1 MGDIMNEKPVM
12 YHNKIIK
19 EINNN
24 RKVFNSLD
32 KIDKSTLD
40 KKDVLKKIND
50 IVNSNNFIYTKKV
63 HIVLGNEIITRKIV
77 GIINNNLVTIDYE
90 YIPLGNIDDIYI

>member
-12 YHNKIIK
+12 YHNKILK

-24 RKVFNSLD
+24 RKVYNGLD
-32 KIDKSTLD
+32 KIDKSSLN
-40 KKDVLKKIND
+40 KKDVIKKIND

-63 HIVLGNEIITRKIV
+63 HIVLDNEIITRKIV

-90 YIPLGNIDDIYI
+90 YIPLSNIDDIYI